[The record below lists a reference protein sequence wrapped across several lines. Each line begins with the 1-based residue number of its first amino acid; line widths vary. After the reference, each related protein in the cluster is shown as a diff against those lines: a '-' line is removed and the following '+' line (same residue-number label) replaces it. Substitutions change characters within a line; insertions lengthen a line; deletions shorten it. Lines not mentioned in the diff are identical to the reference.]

1 MTFAFDVFFAWSK
14 GLQEEK
20 DRMEEQLLGLHK
32 TLHEK
37 QSLVSPKLELSKT
50 TSYFLFPSLFIFVC
64 MCCGGLKK

>member
-50 TSYFLFPSLFIFVC
+50 TSYFFYFLLFLSLYACVVVD
-64 MCCGGLKK
+64 